1 MFRYVL
7 KRLGYMIAT
16 LLVVISVTFFLVRLL
31 PGTPFNDQKLN
42 ASQIE
47 IMNQKYGLDAPVPV
61 QFIKYMSGVF
71 QGKLGTSF
79 QWDSKNVEDIIQ
91 TRIGPSSI
99 LGIQAL
105 LFGSTIGLCLGIIAA
120 LNRNTILDY
129 GATIISVLGVSVP
142 SFVFAA
148 LLQLYLALKPDNPL
162 FPIAWGLPLG
172 SDFRYIWTI
181 LPSLALSFF
190 TIANVSR
197 FTRTELVE
205 VMNSDY
211 IITARSKGLSKATVV
226 FKHGIRNALI
236 PVITVIGPLVVGLLT
251 GSLVVE
257 RVFAVPGLGDLLVT
271 AITTNDLFVISGV
284 AIFYSA
290 FYIFTILIVDIL
302 YGVID
307 PRIRLAGG
315 KA

>member
-1 MFRYVL
+1 MFRYIL

-42 ASQIE
+42 SNQIE
-47 IMNQKYGLDAPVPV
+47 ILNQKYGLDAPVPV
-61 QFIKYMSGVF
+61 QFAKYMTGVF

-79 QWDSKNVEDIIQ
+79 QWDNKNVEDIIK
-91 TRIGPSSI
+91 TRMAPSAI
-99 LGIQAL
+99 LGIQSLAI
-105 LFGSTIGLCLGIIAA
+105 GSVVGLILGIIAA
-120 LNRNTILDY
+120 LKRNTIWDY

-148 LLQLYLALKPDNPL
+148 LLQLYCSVKPSNPI

-172 SDFRYIWTI
+172 SDFRYVWTV
-181 LPSLALSFF
+181 LPSIALSIF

-211 IITARSKGLSKATVV
+211 IITAKSKGLSKATVV
-226 FKHGIRNALI
+226 LKHGIRNALI

-257 RVFAVPGLGDLLVT
+257 RVFSVPGLGDLLVT
-271 AITTNDLFVISGV
+271 AINTNDLFVISGV
-284 AIFYSA
+284 AIFYSS

>member
-16 LLVVISVTFFLVRLL
+16 LLVVISITFFLVRLL
-31 PGTPFNDQKLN
+31 PGSPFDEQKLN
-42 ASQIE
+42 ATQIE
-47 IMNQKYGLDAPVPV
+47 LLNEQYGLNDPIPV
-61 QFIKYMSGVF
+61 QFVRYISDVF
-71 QGKLGTSF
+71 QGKLGLSF
-79 QWDSKNVEDIIQ
+79 KWDNKTVESIIGQ
-91 TRIGPSSI
+91 RIAPSAMIGLQSI
-99 LGIQAL
+99 VIGTVVGLGLGIL
-105 LFGSTIGLCLGIIAA
+105 AA
-120 LNRNTILDY
+120 LKKNTFWDY
-129 GATIISVLGVSVP
+129 TATIISVIGVSVP

-148 LLQLYLALKPDNPL
+148 LLQLYLALKFKW
-162 FPIAWGLPLG
+162 FPVSWGMPMG
-172 SDFRYIWTI
+172 SDFRYIWTV
-181 LPSLALSFF
+181 LPSISLSFVA
-190 TIANVSR
+190 IANVSR

-211 IITARSKGLSKATVV
+211 IVTAKSKGLSKFTVV
-226 FKHGIRNALI
+226 MKHGIRNGLI
-236 PVITVIGPLVVGLLT
+236 PVITVIGPLVVSLLT

-257 RVFAVPGLGDLLVT
+257 RVFGVPGLGDLLVT

-315 KA
+315 KE

>member
-31 PGTPFNDQKLN
+31 PGSPFDEQKLN
-42 ASQIE
+42 ATQIE
-47 IMNQKYGLDAPVPV
+47 QLNNTYGLNDPIPV
-61 QFIKYMSGVF
+61 QYVRYMTNVF

-79 QWDSKNVEDIIQ
+79 KWDGKTVESIISQ
-91 TRIGPSSI
+91 RIGPSAL
-99 LGIQAL
+99 LGIQSLAIGTIVG
-105 LFGSTIGLCLGIIAA
+105 LFLGILAA
-120 LNRNTILDY
+120 LKRNTIWDY
-129 GATIISVLGVSVP
+129 SATIISIIGVSVP

-148 LLQLYLALKPDNPL
+148 MLQLFLALKAGW
-162 FPIAWGLPLG
+162 FPIAWGTPLG
-172 SDFRYIWTI
+172 SDFRYIWTV
-181 LPSLALSFF
+181 LPSISLSFV

-205 VMNSDY
+205 VLNSDY
-211 IITARSKGLSKATVV
+211 IVTAKSKGLNKFTVIM
-226 FKHGIRNALI
+226 KHGLRNGLI
-236 PVITVIGPLVVGLLT
+236 PVITVIGPLVVSLLT

-257 RVFAVPGLGDLLVT
+257 KVFGVPGLGDLLVT
-271 AITTNDLFVISGV
+271 AISTNDLFVISGV

-290 FYIFTILIVDIL
+290 FYISAILIVDIL

-315 KA
+315 KE

>member
-1 MFRYVL
+1 MVRYCL

-31 PGTPFNDQKLN
+31 PGSPFDDQKLN
-42 ASQIE
+42 STQIE
-47 IMNQKYGLDAPVPV
+47 ILNEKYGLNAPVPV
-61 QFIKYMSGVF
+61 QFAKYMTGVV

-79 QWDSKNVEDIIQ
+79 QWDNKNVEDIIK
-91 TRIGPSSI
+91 TRMTPSAL
-99 LGIQAL
+99 LGIQSLAI
-105 LFGSTIGLCLGIIAA
+105 GSVIGLILGIIAA
-120 LNRNTILDY
+120 LKRNTVWDY
-129 GATIISVLGVSVP
+129 CATIISVLGVSVP

-148 LLQLYLALKPDNPL
+148 LLQLYCSVKPNNPL

-172 SDFRYIWTI
+172 SNFRYIWTV
-181 LPSLALSFF
+181 LPSIALSIF

-211 IITARSKGLSKATVV
+211 IVTAKSKGLSKATVV
-226 FKHGIRNALI
+226 LKHGIRNALI

-257 RVFAVPGLGDLLVT
+257 RVFGVPGLGDLLVT
-271 AITTNDLFVISGV
+271 AINTNDLFVISGV

-290 FYIFTILIVDIL
+290 FYIFTILVVDIL

>member
-7 KRLGYMIAT
+7 KRVGYMIAT

-42 ASQIE
+42 ATQIE
-47 IMNQKYGLDAPVPV
+47 ILNQKYGLDAPVPV
-61 QFIKYMSGVF
+61 QFAKYMTGVF

-79 QWDSKNVEDIIQ
+79 QWDNKNVEDIIK
-91 TRIGPSSI
+91 TRMFPSAMLGVQSLAIGT
-99 LGIQAL
+99 
-105 LFGSTIGLCLGIIAA
+105 TIGLTLGIVAA
-120 LNRNTILDY
+120 LNRNSFWDY
-129 GATIISVLGVSVP
+129 GATILSVLGVSVP

-148 LLQLYLALKPDNPL
+148 VLQLYLATKNPI

-172 SDFRYIWTI
+172 SDFRYIWTV
-181 LPSLALSFF
+181 LPSIALSFF
-190 TIANVSR
+190 TISNVAR

-211 IITARSKGLSKATVV
+211 IITAKSKGLSNFTVV
-226 FKHGIRNALI
+226 IKHGIRNALI

-257 RVFAVPGLGDLLVT
+257 KVFAVPGLGDLLVT
-271 AITTNDLFVISGV
+271 AISTNDLFVISGV

-290 FYIFTILIVDIL
+290 FYIVTILIVDIL

>member
-16 LLVVISVTFFLVRLL
+16 LLVVISITFFLVRLL
-31 PGTPFNDQKLN
+31 PGSPFDEQKLN
-42 ASQIE
+42 ATQIE
-47 IMNQKYGLDAPVPV
+47 LLNEQYGLNDPVPV
-61 QFIKYMSGVF
+61 QFVRYMSDVF
-71 QGKLGTSF
+71 QGKLGLSF
-79 QWDSKNVEDIIQ
+79 KWDNKTVESIIGQ
-91 TRIGPSSI
+91 RIAPSAMIGLQSI
-99 LGIQAL
+99 VIGTVVGLGLGIL
-105 LFGSTIGLCLGIIAA
+105 AA
-120 LNRNTILDY
+120 LKKNTFWDY
-129 GATIISVLGVSVP
+129 TATIISVIGVSVP

-148 LLQLYLALKPDNPL
+148 LLQLYLALKFKW
-162 FPIAWGLPLG
+162 FPVSWGMPMG
-172 SDFRYIWTI
+172 SDFRYIWTV
-181 LPSLALSFF
+181 LPSISLSFVA
-190 TIANVSR
+190 IANVSR

-211 IITARSKGLSKATVV
+211 IVTAKSKGLSKFTVV
-226 FKHGIRNALI
+226 MKHGIRNGLI
-236 PVITVIGPLVVGLLT
+236 PVITVIGPLVVSLLT

-257 RVFAVPGLGDLLVT
+257 RVFGVPGLGDLLVT

-315 KA
+315 KE